1 MPRNLLINMNFRTLL
16 RVLPACLLGA
26 LAAPGSSP
34 VSAQPGTGFVERAA
48 GPAVRA
54 GGFGERAGGF
64 TVARLKYT
72 GGGDWYSDETSLVN
86 LLHALRA
93 RGEVRVG
100 QEKEAVVTAADPD
113 LWNYPMLFVTGHGN
127 VKLSEEETRSLRRY
141 LDQGGLLWADDNF
154 GMDKSFRELM
164 RRVYPETPLVELPF
178 THPLFHYPNAF
189 PSGAP
194 KIHEH
199 DGGPARVY
207 AILRN
212 GRVAVIYTFDCD
224 IGNGI
229 EDEGVHD
236 DPPAKREQAMRFAV
250 NLATY
255 AVTN

>member
-1 MPRNLLINMNFRTLL
+1 VPHNMLKSMKL
-16 RVLPACLLGA
+16 RAFVGAVLACLVAGI
-26 LAAPGSSP
+26 AAPGPGP
-34 VSAQPGTGFVERAA
+34 VAAQPAPGFVERA
-48 GPAVRA
+48 GRAVSRS
-54 GGFGERAGGF
+54 GFGERAGGF
-64 TVARLKYT
+64 TIARLKYT
-72 GGGDWYSDETSLVN
+72 GGGDWYSDETSLFN
-86 LLHALRA
+86 LLHTLRA

-100 QEKEAVVTAADPD
+100 QEKEAVVTAADPE

-164 RRVYPETPLVELPF
+164 RRVYPESPLVELPF

-189 PSGAP
+189 PNGAP

-229 EDEGVHD
+229 EDEGIHD

-250 NLATY
+250 NVATY